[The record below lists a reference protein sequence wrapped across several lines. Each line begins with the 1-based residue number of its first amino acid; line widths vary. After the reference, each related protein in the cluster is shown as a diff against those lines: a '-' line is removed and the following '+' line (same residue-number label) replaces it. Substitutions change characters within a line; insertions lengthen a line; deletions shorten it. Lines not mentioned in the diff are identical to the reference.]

1 MTKYRV
7 EIDGKKY
14 DVESDTPLTDADL
27 EELAGGSQAAP
38 EKPKKKSSYAAA
50 VANTNV
56 LTDQNVYKDTFGDVS
71 PKSAAKAVMRTLAG
85 AGETALAMGSGA
97 VGKAAGGLAG
107 AGRAIGGLLG
117 LAGSPG
123 ETASES
129 LEAGGQVARDT
140 SEGMTYQPKTEE
152 GKQISSLA
160 ALPMTAASEGLGYA
174 GEKAGSLVGPK
185 TAAAMRTIGENL
197 PEAAMDVIGL
207 RGMRAASRAAGP
219 GKLTQKQAAVTEAMD
234 NGFVGLPSE
243 TRGGAA
249 NAVVESIGDA
259 QRTRNLAI
267 KKNVEHATNLVK
279 KELGLPAD
287 AAIDGQTLSRLHG
300 DANRAY
306 DVVKNLPDEI
316 DPAAHPTFVR
326 DIRNL
331 DEAFRSVKEY
341 TPDLYNQGG
350 LERIRASLESPQ
362 AQQHPG
368 KWTPKAALEVSRYLR
383 SSASRTLA
391 NRAATSDMIDGAL
404 AAKKGASL
412 LEQLVED
419 HLDAQGQGQLLRD
432 FKKAREQHA
441 KLYDVEEATN
451 LTTGEVDP
459 QVLRRKM
466 EKGDPLS
473 GELLKIARAADAM
486 PETVRGVES
495 VRGTQGPRFSDVSFE
510 HAAIPA
516 AGALAA
522 TGNLPAAGALA
533 GAAAARPLARG
544 LATSKV
550 YQSRMARPKGKRS
563 SQIPMKA
570 AGVLLPQ
577 KEESDEG
584 SDR

>member
-7 EIDGKKY
+7 EIEGKKY

-27 EELAGGSQAAP
+27 EELASGSQAQP
-38 EKPKKKSSYAAA
+38 EKPKKSSYAAA

-56 LTDQNVYKDTFGDVS
+56 LTDQEVYKDTIGDVS
-71 PKSAAKAVMRTLAG
+71 PASAAKSVMRVLMG
-85 AGETALAMGSGA
+85 AGETALSMGSGA
-97 VGKAAGGLAG
+97 LGRAAGGVAG
-107 AGRAIGGLLG
+107 AARAVGGLLG
-117 LAGSPG
+117 MAGPPG
-123 ETASES
+123 EAASES
-129 LEAGGQVARDT
+129 LAAGGQTVKDV
-140 SEGMTYQPKTEE
+140 SDKVTYEPRTEE
-152 GKQISSLA
+152 GKLISEMVA
-160 ALPMTAASEGLGYA
+160 APFNATSQALGDVGEMTGGLI
-174 GEKAGSLVGPK
+174 GPK
-185 TAAAMRTIGENL
+185 AAAAMRTAGEAV
-197 PEAAMDVIGL
+197 PDTAMTLAGL
-207 RGMRAASRAAGP
+207 ASTTMASRGAP
-219 GKLTQKQAAVTEAMD
+219 KPKLNQKQAAVTEAMD
-234 NGFVGLPSE
+234 AGFVGLPSE

-267 KKNVEHATNLVK
+267 KKNVEHATKLAK
-279 KELGLPAD
+279 EELGLKPD
-287 AAIDGQTLSRLHG
+287 DPIDGQMLSRLHG

-306 DVVKNLPDEI
+306 DVVKNLPDQI
-316 DPAAHPTFVR
+316 DPTAHPTFVR

-350 LERIRASLESPQ
+350 LERIRGSLESPQ

-368 KWTPKAALEVSRYLR
+368 MWTPKAALEVSRYLR
-383 SSASRTLA
+383 SSAARTLA

-419 HLDAQGQGQLLRD
+419 HLDSQGQGQLLRD

-441 KLYDVEEATN
+441 KIYDVEEATN

-473 GELLKIARAADAM
+473 GKLLTIARAADAM

-510 HAAIPA
+510 HAAVPA

-533 GAAAARPLARG
+533 GAAAARPMARS
-544 LATSKV
+544 LATSRV
-550 YQSRMARPKGKRS
+550 YQNKMARPKGKRS
-563 SQIPMKA
+563 SQIPMGA
-570 AGVLLPQ
+570 ATPLLSTR
-577 KEESDEG
+577 ETEDES